1 MRIRCG
7 DLAAHQIA
15 EFTGGWGKLLGF
27 FLFVLIGMCRIK
39 RGRRGRGGREG
50 PFCVCF
56 CFVLLLLETEAPTYL
71 DIGDGEVGEMAGHTA
86 GVVVAVAR
94 RHCIAP
100 VAQTDAGIRRG

>member
-1 MRIRCG
+1 M
-7 DLAAHQIA
+7 
-15 EFTGGWGKLLGF
+15 
-27 FLFVLIGMCRIK
+27 
-39 RGRRGRGGREG
+39 
-50 PFCVCF
+50 CF

>member
-15 EFTGGWGKLLGF
+15 EFTGGWGELLGF
-27 FLFVLIGMCRIK
+27 FVCLNWNVSDKERTKGGRKAHFVCVFVL
-39 RGRRGRGGREG
+39 
-50 PFCVCF
+50 F
-56 CFVLLLLETEAPTYL
+56 LLLLETEAPTYL

>member
-27 FLFVLIGMCRIK
+27 FVCLNWNVSDNERAE
-39 RGRRGRGGREG
+39 GREG
-50 PFCVCF
+50 KAHFVCV
-56 CFVLLLLETEAPTYL
+56 FVLFLLLLETEAPTYL